1 MYETQLYQD
10 QLISKPLNDMLEKI
24 TSKQIYTFNYIN
36 C

>member
-10 QLISKPLNDMLEKI
+10 QLVSKPLNDMLEKI
-24 TSKQIYTFNYIN
+24 ASKHIYTFNNIN